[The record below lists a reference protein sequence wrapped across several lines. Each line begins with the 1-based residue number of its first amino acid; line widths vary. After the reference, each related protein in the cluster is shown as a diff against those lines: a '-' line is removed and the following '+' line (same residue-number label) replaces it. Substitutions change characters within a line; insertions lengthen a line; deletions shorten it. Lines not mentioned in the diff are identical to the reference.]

1 MLPTQARPY
10 WQRLL
15 IGFVASFVLV
25 FACSLSM
32 QLHALREPEWLLN
45 VALGISIASVPGAA
59 IASLI
64 ARRSELFLVLASQVL
79 TVIALA
85 SWFAVRA

>member
-1 MLPTQARPY
+1 MLPIQTRPY
-10 WQRLL
+10 WQRFL
-15 IGFVASFVLV
+15 IAFVASFVLV

-32 QLHALREPEWLLN
+32 QLHALTEPGWLLG
-45 VALGISIASVPGAA
+45 VALGISIASIPGAA

-64 ARRSELFLVLASQVL
+64 ARRSELWLVLGSQVL

-85 SWFAVRA
+85 TWFAVRA